1 MFTYWKNYPFLNN
14 NHPLMKKAEEFNKL
28 VPAEGKCETQRGELW
43 RAACNL
49 YYEAYNNGFGN
60 DKTHE
65 AQFLIDNVP
74 TLTNDVKA
82 LFYQYADSITMDEMC
97 DDVEKTLQS
106 MMEQVINHI
115 EKNVSPET
123 PAIGDMLKTK
133 IYMSNFKNNDDYDDF
148 YEY

>member
-1 MFTYWKNYPFLNN
+1 MLTFWNN
-14 NHPLMKKAEEFNKL
+14 NHPLMKKAKEFDKL
-28 VPAEGKCETQRGELW
+28 VPAVGKCETQRGELW
-43 RAACNL
+43 RAACKL
-49 YYEAYNNGFGN
+49 YYDAYNNGFGN
-60 DKTHE
+60 NMTHA

-82 LFYQYADSITMDEMC
+82 LFYQYANCITMGEMY
-97 DDVEKTLQS
+97 DAAEKTLQS

-133 IYMSNFKNNDDYDDF
+133 VDLVYFDS
-148 YEY
+148 YEDEDAVEEYVW